1 MTAQSGLG
9 FSGIVAIQIPD
20 DGATGF
26 VLTKLTPDNY
36 DYDWLAG
43 GGGAVTVDPGTIDD
57 TILRW
62 NTVTPA
68 WEEFTSFI
76 FPLADGTANQIM
88 VTDGAGTLTFE
99 DQSTTAGL
107 LSAEY
112 RFSTSTVAADPGSG
126 RFRFDTGAYSTVTE
140 IFIDDLTDNGV
151 DVSNLI
157 GQITKGDRLYF
168 QNRTDSSK
176 FVIFDVTV
184 DAVDNTGWFTIGVEA
199 IAEGTFL
206 SNNDKCIFI
215 WSIDAAQEPQQNWY
229 EAMSTRSLVTSD
241 FTIGSTIAEGV
252 QAVTAGAGATVFSP
266 TAIQTD
272 HPGIWGL
279 RTGTATNGRVFVIGR
294 VGSYNIGVGG
304 LTRVGTWVQTPATL
318 SDAVE
323 EYVLRSGFFSISLPN
338 TIDFGVGFEYQFD
351 QNGGRWQG
359 ITDAT
364 GETSLDT
371 GITVTVDTWYYLEVQ
386 INAAGTSVEFFIDQV
401 SVGTL
406 AVAADIP
413 SGTGF
418 NNFYNTHIM
427 KLAGTTSRD
436 FFIDAYYTYQEISR

>member
-20 DGATGF
+20 QGLTGEQ
-26 VLTKLTPDNY
+26 LTKLSTEDY
-36 DYDWLAG
+36 DYDWAAG
-43 GGGAVTVDPGTIDD
+43 TVNPTVDPGTVSDS
-57 TILRW
+57 ILRW
-62 NTVTPA
+62 VPATPA
-68 WEEFTSFI
+68 WEEFTDYI

-88 VTDGAGTLTFE
+88 VTDGAGTLTFD

-112 RFSTSTVAADPGSG
+112 RFSSSTVAADPGSG

-151 DVSNLI
+151 DISNLLA
-157 GQITKGDRLYF
+157 QISKGDRLYF

-176 FVIFDVTV
+176 FVVFDVIV
-184 DAVDNTGWFTIGVEA
+184 DAVDNTGWFTIGVTA
-199 IAEGTFL
+199 VAEGTFL
-206 SNNDKCIFI
+206 DNNDRCIFI
-215 WSIDAAQEPQQNWY
+215 WSIDGQAQPQQKWY
-229 EAMSTRSLVTSD
+229 EGMSTRSLVSSD

-252 QAVTAGAGATVFSP
+252 QAVSAGFGAAVFSP
-266 TAIQTD
+266 LGIEND

-279 RTGTATNGRVFVIGR
+279 RTGTTAAGRIFVIGR
-294 VGSYNIGVGG
+294 VGSFNIGVGG
-304 LTRVGTWVQTPATL
+304 ITRVGTWVRAPATL

-364 GETSLDT
+364 AESSLDT
-371 GITVTVDTWYYLEVQ
+371 GITVVVDTWYYLELQ
-386 INAAGTSVEFFIDQV
+386 INAAGTSVEFFIDGA

-406 AVAADIP
+406 AVAANIP

>member
-20 DGATGF
+20 QGLTGE
-26 VLTKLTPDNY
+26 VLTKLTTDDY
-36 DYDWLAG
+36 DYDWAA
-43 GGGAVTVDPGTIDD
+43 GGGAVQVDAGTIDD

-68 WEEFTSFI
+68 WEEFTNYI
-76 FPLADGTANQIM
+76 FPLVDGTANQIM
-88 VTDGAGTLTFE
+88 VTDGAGTLTFQ

-112 RFSTSTVAADPGSG
+112 RFSDSTVAADPGNG

-151 DVSNLI
+151 DISNLLS
-157 GQITKGDRLYF
+157 QITRGDRLYF
-168 QNRTDSSK
+168 QNRTDASK
-176 FVIFDVTV
+176 FVAFDVTA
-184 DAVDNTGWFTIGVEA
+184 DAVDNTGWFTIAVEEV
-199 IAEGTFL
+199 ISGNFL
-206 SNNDKCIFI
+206 SNNDRCIFI
-215 WSIDAAQEPQQNWY
+215 WSIDGGTSPQRLEY
-229 EAMSTRSLVTSD
+229 EAMSTRSLESSD

-252 QAVTAGAGATVFSP
+252 QAVSAGAGAAVFSP
-266 TAIQTD
+266 TGIQTD

-279 RTGTATNGRVFVIGR
+279 RTGTTAAGRVFVIGR

-304 LTRVGTWVQTPATL
+304 LTRVGTWVRAPSSL

-364 GETSLDT
+364 AESSLDT
-371 GITVTVDTWYYLEVQ
+371 GVTVTVDTWYFLEIE
-386 INAAGTSVEFFIDQV
+386 INTDGTSVEFFIDQV

-406 AVAADIP
+406 AVAANIP
-413 SGTGF
+413 SGSGF

-427 KLAGTTSRD
+427 KLLGTTSRD